1 MTYTIGLVPSP
12 GVAHKLVDN
21 AIPKIQQH
29 LHERISD
36 VDKWHFESK
45 VDLLIGSAEDVHES
59 IDKAAE
65 LKEEYDWDFVICI
78 TDLPSISG
86 NKVVISDFNSEK
98 QVSMLSLPALGWINL
113 ERKLVKSMTALV
125 EQLYHNNTKERPK
138 VHPLIKPKA
147 VDPREDESSKRRYI
161 NRYFILGWL
170 QLILGLTRA
179 NEPWKN
185 LFNFKKIIS
194 VAFAT
199 GTYVS
204 IFSMPWE
211 LSVQY
216 STLRFI
222 VLMIISILGMAG
234 WLLYAHQLFEEKQQ
248 SLNVFI
254 AMYITRRHY

>member
-21 AIPKIQQH
+21 AIPKIQRH

-45 VDLLIGSAEDVHES
+45 VDLLIGSLEDVHES
-59 IDKAAE
+59 IDKVAE

-113 ERKLVKSMTALV
+113 ERKLVKSMTTLV

-138 VHPLIKPKA
+138 VHPLIKPK
-147 VDPREDESSKRRYI
+147 V
-161 NRYFILGWL
+161 
-170 QLILGLTRA
+170 
-179 NEPWKN
+179 
-185 LFNFKKIIS
+185 
-194 VAFAT
+194 
-199 GTYVS
+199 
-204 IFSMPWE
+204 
-211 LSVQY
+211 
-216 STLRFI
+216 
-222 VLMIISILGMAG
+222 
-234 WLLYAHQLFEEKQQ
+234 
-248 SLNVFI
+248 
-254 AMYITRRHY
+254 